1 LTLAIGDSLGFGTEP
16 AQGAPGQRQLRLTV
30 ASLVAQRVALGFGD
44 QQIELAIDPGVSQID
59 LGLATPATLTI
70 VPEGSLALIDAITR
84 DVGAATVPAS
94 RRTDDQVAWTA
105 AAEQR
110 GPITSL
116 RLDFANPGRRA
127 LRIELAVVKDTFTEQ
142 LQPLRVLAA
151 APIDGSWQIQI
162 DLANGATQAL
172 VGKTPTP
179 LLAVDARSG
188 PPDDIYFGMLTLYDG
203 EERVVHTPVFTVQV
217 QGGQVT
223 AFTAVPFTV
232 EATAL
237 DAPATLPAHQRALLP
252 DALALDNGAAALEG
266 ALLQRTPPWP
276 GAGRDAPL
284 APNSPLNIQLG
295 WRGGP
300 AAPPPLMVSLQLLGA
315 DEHKWAQWDGPVG
328 GDWRP
333 IQSWGAGERVRQDV
347 PLALDPATPPGSYR
361 LLLVV
366 YDPASGQPQPI
377 AGQNA
382 LLLGEVVVG
391 D

>member
-1 LTLAIGDSLGFGTEP
+1 M
-16 AQGAPGQRQLRLTV
+16 
-30 ASLVAQRVALGFGD
+30 AQRA
-44 QQIELAIDPGVSQID
+44 
-59 LGLATPATLTI
+59 
-70 VPEGSLALIDAITR
+70 
-84 DVGAATVPAS
+84 
-94 RRTDDQVAWTA
+94 DDQIAWSAT
-105 AAEQR
+105 AEQR

-116 RLDFANPGRRA
+116 HLDFANPGRRA

-142 LQPLRVLAA
+142 TQPLRVLAA
-151 APIDGSWQIQI
+151 APLDETWQLQI

-172 VGKTPTP
+172 VGETPTP
-179 LLAVDARSG
+179 LLAVDAQPSPR
-188 PPDDIYFGMLTLYDG
+188 DDIYFGMLTLYNG
-203 EERVVHTPVFTVQV
+203 EERVVHTPVFTLQV

-223 AFTAVPFTV
+223 NFTAIPYTV

-237 DAPATLPAHQRALLP
+237 GLPPTLPSSQRALLP
-252 DALALDNGAAALEG
+252 DPLALDNGAATLEG
-266 ALLQRTPPWP
+266 ALLQRPPPWP

-284 APNSPLNIQLG
+284 APSDPLSIQLG
-295 WRGGP
+295 WRGGL
-300 AAPPPLMVSLQLLGA
+300 AAPPLMVSLQLLGA

-366 YDPASGQPQPI
+366 YDPATGQPQPI

-382 LLLGEVVVG
+382 LLLGEFTVG